1 MTAPASLGVASQ
13 LSIAASGTAVG
24 SYAAAYDIVSCTLT
38 KKNSILD
45 ASGLRGTRQHSK
57 ERTAIGTNHVGGGI
71 VFEPGAAM
79 LDLLLPWIMG
89 GALSAN
95 NVPFGEAALVRDVLV
110 DKIAQR
116 HVYAGCCVNKAT
128 FDCKP
133 NQKLKLSLDVIGKTE
148 TLSATAFPAIS
159 NPTEAPWV
167 FSQGVITCVSV
178 VRQITELQVVVDNHL
193 EARYTNS
200 VDATDISATDQTVT
214 LVFKAPYTSD
224 TTDLYN
230 QGVTASAGTVV
241 FTNGSNVLTFTFG
254 ALQYEDDGPTIGDR
268 KEIFLPIHAT
278 ARKTGSTAALNF
290 TITP

>member
-1 MTAPASLGVASQ
+1 MTAAASLGVATQTSF
-13 LSIAASGTAVG
+13 AASGTAVG
-24 SYAAAYDIVSCTLT
+24 SYAAAYDVVSNTMT

-57 ERTAIGTNHVGGGI
+57 ERTAIGINHVGGQV

-79 LDLLLPWIMG
+79 LDLMLPRILG

-95 NVPFGEAALVRDVLV
+95 NVPFAETLPTFDVLV
-110 DKIAQR
+110 DKVAQR
-116 HVYAGCCVNKAT
+116 HVYAGCYVNKAT

-133 NQKLKLSLDVIGKTE
+133 NQKLKLSVDILGKTE

-159 NPTEAPWV
+159 NTTEAPWV
-167 FSQGVITCVSV
+167 FSQGVITCISV

-193 EARYTNS
+193 DARFTNS

-224 TTDLYN
+224 TTDMYN
-230 QGVTASAGTVV
+230 QGVTGTAGTVV

-254 ALQYEDDGPTIGDR
+254 ALQYEDDGPVVSGR
-268 KEIFLPIHAT
+268 GEIFLPIKAT